1 MKNLLLDVFD
11 FLNLLFTKFGAFTK
25 SPSICAI
32 SWNIS
37 LFRFNLKTRI
47 KKKNILVLYRSFGIE
62 DFTYLSEK
70 EKKKISIFIFP
81 RKQIKI
87 IFEVFFKGTN
97 HHLNDNNYTTNNKQL
112 ENTKLLYR
120 KFLIKILKKV
130 NKDYNFSSIV
140 SFNFRYYAERE
151 LHYAAS
157 TNFIKFICLHK
168 ESLIFPGE
176 ISSYKKVLKNYG
188 KYGGKNILV
197 YNDYFNKVIS
207 SAGIINKKRIQTIG
221 MPRADFYFKSN
232 NSTYKKKKNFLILLI
247 NTKRNIKWLNKIDKR
262 QIKIDKKKIIW
273 DNLSKIMIRNVLKF
287 AQTNPNINFIFKSK
301 SKIVDKNFLKK
312 VGLDQ
317 IYKNQ
322 KLSNC
327 KLVFKDNTTQLIK
340 ESDLII
346 GFNSTA
352 LIESL
357 LANKQVIVPKFFI
370 NDQSIIKNF
379 TLNLNNLAYNANTE
393 KEFQIL
399 MNKAKFNK
407 LKKPNSRK
415 YKVKKVAKF
424 YLGNTDGKSTKRLLN
439 YI

>member
-1 MKNLLLDVFD
+1 
-11 FLNLLFTKFGAFTK
+11 
-25 SPSICAI
+25 
-32 SWNIS
+32 
-37 LFRFNLKTRI
+37 
-47 KKKNILVLYRSFGIE
+47 
-62 DFTYLSEK
+62 
-70 EKKKISIFIFP
+70 
-81 RKQIKI
+81 
-87 IFEVFFKGTN
+87 
-97 HHLNDNNYTTNNKQL
+97 
-112 ENTKLLYR
+112 
-120 KFLIKILKKV
+120 
-130 NKDYNFSSIV
+130 
-140 SFNFRYYAERE
+140 
-151 LHYAAS
+151 
-157 TNFIKFICLHK
+157 
-168 ESLIFPGE
+168 
-176 ISSYKKVLKNYG
+176 
-188 KYGGKNILV
+188 
-197 YNDYFNKVIS
+197 
-207 SAGIINKKRIQTIG
+207 
-221 MPRADFYFKSN
+221 
-232 NSTYKKKKNFLILLI
+232 
-247 NTKRNIKWLNKIDKR
+247 
-262 QIKIDKKKIIW
+262 
-273 DNLSKIMIRNVLKF
+273 MIRNVLKF

-322 KLSNC
+322 KLENC

-415 YKVKKVAKF
+415 YQVKKVAKF